1 MSYNNNNNNNTN
13 EEYAEQ
19 TYDGYGYSGSAEYD
33 QHAADPHAESEYD
46 RQGYNNI
53 PDMVKRFLVYFRNC
67 ISEGLIFEIQNLY
80 ESSFPKL
87 TEQFFDKKAWPE
99 VADVAALIDND
110 TVFLILYKELYYRH
124 IYARVTGCPTV
135 DQRFQSFYNYCDLFN
150 HILNPES
157 NPEQPIALELPDQWL
172 WELVDEFVYQFQ
184 SFAQYRARVQKKT
197 PEELEKLNN
206 NNKVWNVLCVLNVL
220 HSLVE
225 RSKIK
230 RQLEIYASGGDPDSV
245 AGDFGRHSL
254 YKMLGYFSLV
264 GLLRVHS
271 LLGDYYQAIKV
282 LENIELN
289 KKSQYSHVPACQIST
304 SYYVGFAYLMMR
316 RYSDAI
322 RTFSS
327 ILLYIQRTKQLF
339 QSRTYQNDQIN
350 KQADQMYHLLAIC
363 LVLHPQCI
371 DESIH
376 QVLREKNFHE
386 KMYKMQYGELV
397 EFENCFVYA
406 CPKFLSPAPP
416 PADAPADY
424 DYVKEAIKYQTQVF
438 MDEVK
443 QQKMLPTIRSY
454 LKLYT
459 TLPLS
464 KLATFMAQ
472 GEDSNW
478 NLTEGMKAL
487 IIHLL
492 CFKHKMKN
500 VVWTKGSSG
509 LEGKFQSG
517 SELDFYIDH
526 QMIHIADTKV
536 AHRYGDFFIRKI
548 LKFEDLNRKLHLIKI

>member
-1 MSYNNNNNNNTN
+1 MFFLELQGYDAYGYNGSLDYDPHSGDPHTDSDYERQSYN
-13 EEYAEQ
+13 
-19 TYDGYGYSGSAEYD
+19 
-33 QHAADPHAESEYD
+33 
-46 RQGYNNI
+46 I
-53 PDMVKRFLVYFRNC
+53 PEMVKKFLTYFRNC

-80 ESSFPKL
+80 ETSFPKL
-87 TEQFFDKKAWPE
+87 TEQYFEKKPWPDE
-99 VADVAALIDND
+99 SDVARLVDND
-110 TVFLILYKELYYRH
+110 QVFLILYKELYFRH
-124 IYARVTGCPTV
+124 IYARVSGCPTLE
-135 DQRFQSFYNYCDLFN
+135 QRFNSFFNYCDLFN
-150 HILNPES
+150 YILNAD
-157 NPEQPIALELPDQWL
+157 QPVPLELPDQWL

-184 SFAQYRARVQKKT
+184 SFAQFRARVQKKT
-197 PEELEKLNN
+197 PEELEKLHTQ
-206 NNKVWNVLCVLNVL
+206 NKVWNVLCVLNVL
-220 HSLVE
+220 HSLVDK
-225 RSKIK
+225 SKIK
-230 RQLEIYASGGDPDSV
+230 RQLEVYASGGDPDSV

-264 GLLRVHS
+264 GLLRLHS

-304 SYYVGFAYLMMR
+304 SYYVGFAYMMMR

-350 KQADQMYHLLAIC
+350 KQTEQMYHLLAIC

-376 QVLREKNFHE
+376 QALREKNYHE
-386 KMYKMQYGELV
+386 KMYKMQYGELS
-397 EFENCFVYA
+397 EFESCFLFA

-416 PADAPADY
+416 PLDATGDY
-424 DYVKEAIKYQTQVF
+424 DYVKEAIKHQTQVF
-438 MDEVK
+438 MDEVR

-464 KLATFMAQ
+464 KLATFMGQ
-472 GEDSNW
+472 GSQDENRD
-478 NLTEGMKAL
+478 LKKEIEAL

-500 VVWTKGSSG
+500 VVWTKGTSG

-517 SELDFYIDH
+517 SEASMECLMYSS
-526 QMIHIADTKV
+526 
-536 AHRYGDFFIRKI
+536 
-548 LKFEDLNRKLHLIKI
+548 LLL